1 MIHKKDEM
9 LENISPSVYLYFE
22 IRFFIIIN
30 KMKVQIQMNISKHT
44 LYFNVIFNNS
54 DSLPTCFTAAVAIA
68 IDCGE
73 INFAY
78 TTNCIS
84 RYKK

>member
-1 MIHKKDEM
+1 
-9 LENISPSVYLYFE
+9 
-22 IRFFIIIN
+22 
-30 KMKVQIQMNISKHT
+30 MKVQIQMNISKHT

-73 INFAY
+73 INFAA
-78 TTNCIS
+78 TPPTVLADTRSEPLVPNCWCNRS
-84 RYKK
+84 SNWCK